1 MDGESEMS
9 EQSVAYTFKSEFADE
24 DILYTFAEILSDDIE
39 NKLVYRVR
47 LYGPRSAEHL
57 CTIVIKL
64 PPDKNLEW
72 PEMSKDQ
79 KEVIKELMI
88 EQKDQHSNTPKTMFK
103 LIAFRLPN
111 VNAVDGKQALEVI

>member
-1 MDGESEMS
+1 MS

-24 DILYTFAEILSDDIE
+24 DILYTFGEILSDDFETKI
-39 NKLVYRVR
+39 VSRVR

-72 PEMSKDQ
+72 PEMSKIQ

-88 EQKDQHSNTPKTMFK
+88 EQKDPNLFPAWYGGGVPPHYDTNSIISEQ
-103 LIAFRLPN
+103 AFLYFILTR
-111 VNAVDGKQALEVI
+111 V